1 MSKVAVTG
9 ASGFV
14 GTHTA
19 RALLANGNDVVL
31 IARHPNNAAI
41 PPSTHATWVAA
52 DIGDEAAL
60 TQAFAGCDAVI
71 HCAGI
76 NLERGSQTYDAVHV
90 RGTAAVV
97 RAAQTSDVPRIALV
111 SFLRARP
118 ACGSAY
124 HESKWA
130 AEELVRRSG
139 LAYTIVKAGVIYGD
153 GDHLLDHLSKSVASF
168 PVFLL
173 VGFGSRRTLRPVA
186 VGDVAHILVASTR
199 DTRLDAVTVPVLG
212 PDELTL
218 AQLVGR
224 VATEIGRRPRCIPA
238 PIALHR
244 ALAWVAERVMVVPLV
259 SAAQVRILAEGVVEP
274 VLAPDRLPDDLVPT
288 TRFSPASIRAG
299 LPLQRRFALRDLR
312 AFQRVG

>member
-1 MSKVAVTG
+1 MTRVAITG

-14 GTHTA
+14 GSHTA
-19 RALLANGNDVVL
+19 RASLANGDDVVL
-31 IARHPNNAAI
+31 IARRPNLVAI
-41 PPSTHATWVAA
+41 PTGAHATWVAA

-60 TQAFAGCDAVI
+60 TRAFAGCDAII

-76 NLERGSQTYDAVHV
+76 NLERGSQTYAAVHV

-97 RAAQTSDVPRIALV
+97 RAAQAAGVQRIALV

-130 AEELVRRSG
+130 AEELLRRSG
-139 LAYTIVKAGVIYGD
+139 LAYTILKAGVIYGD
-153 GDHLLDHLSKSVASF
+153 GDHLIDHLSRSVTSF

-173 VGFGSRRTLRPVA
+173 VGFGARRMLRPLAVA
-186 VGDVAHILVASTR
+186 DVARILVASTY
-199 DTRLDAVTVPVLG
+199 DARLDGVTVPVLG

-218 AQLVGR
+218 AQVVDR
-224 VATEIGRRPRCIPA
+224 VATEIGRAPRCLPA

-244 ALAWVAERVMVVPLV
+244 VLAWVAERAMVVPLV
-259 SAAQVRILAEGVVEP
+259 STAQVRILAEGVVEP
-274 VLAPDRLPDDLVPT
+274 VLAPDRLPDDLLPRT
-288 TRFSPASIRAG
+288 PFSPSSIRDG
-299 LPLQRRFALRDLR
+299 LPAKRRFTLGDLR
-312 AFQRVG
+312 AFQRAG

>member
-1 MSKVAVTG
+1 MTTVAITG

-14 GTHTA
+14 GSHTA
-19 RALLANGNDVVL
+19 RASLTNGDDVVL
-31 IARHPNNAAI
+31 IARRPDLAAI
-41 PPSTHATWVAA
+41 PPSAHVTWVAA

-60 TQAFAGCDAVI
+60 TRACTGCDAVI

-76 NLERGSQTYDAVHV
+76 NLERGSQTYAAVHV

-97 RAAQTSDVPRIALV
+97 RAAQAAGVPRIALV

-139 LAYTIVKAGVIYGD
+139 LAYTILKAGVIYGE

-168 PVFLL
+168 PLFLL
-173 VGFGSRRTLRPVA
+173 VGFGSRRTLRPLAVA
-186 VGDVAHILVASTR
+186 DVARILVASTH
-199 DTRLDAVTVPVLG
+199 DARLDDLTVPVLG

-218 AQLVGR
+218 AQVVGR
-224 VATEIGRRPRCIPA
+224 VATEIGRAPRCVPA

-244 ALAWVAERVMVVPLV
+244 ALAWAAERAMVVPLV
-259 SAAQVRILAEGVVEP
+259 STAQVRILAEGVVEP
-274 VLAPDRLPDDLVPT
+274 VLAPDQLPNDLVPT
-288 TRFSPASIRAG
+288 TAFSPCSIRDG
-299 LPLQRRFALRDLR
+299 LPAKRRFTLGDLR
-312 AFQRVG
+312 AFQGAA